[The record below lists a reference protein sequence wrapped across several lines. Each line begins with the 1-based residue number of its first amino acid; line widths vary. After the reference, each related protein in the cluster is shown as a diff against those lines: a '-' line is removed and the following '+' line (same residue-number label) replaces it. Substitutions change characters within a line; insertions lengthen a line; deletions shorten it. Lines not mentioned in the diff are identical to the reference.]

1 MSETPIPAA
10 AGEPTTPD
18 TGTVALVSRSGPE
31 LTTAELYG
39 MLRLRVDVFVVE
51 QECPYPELDGRDLD
65 ATTRHIWA
73 VTGGVGADGTGTGG
87 RDVGGQDVGGADRAP
102 ESGATV
108 GCLRVLRDP
117 DGTARIGRVCTAARV
132 RGTGLGARLMRA
144 ALDVVGD
151 TDCVLDAQ
159 TYATGFYARFGF
171 HAEGDEFD
179 EDGIPHVTM
188 RRPRA

>member
-10 AGEPTTPD
+10 AGDPTTPD
-18 TGTVALVSRSGPE
+18 TGTVELVSRSGPE
-31 LTTAELYG
+31 LTPAELYG

-65 ATTRHIWA
+65 ATTRHILA
-73 VTGGVGADGTGTGG
+73 VTGGTGSDG
-87 RDVGGQDVGGADRAP
+87 RDVGGADRAAGP
-102 ESGATV
+102 GATV

-117 DGTARIGRVCTAARV
+117 DGTARIGRVCTAARM

-144 ALDVVGD
+144 ALDLVGD

-171 HAEGDEFD
+171 RAEGDEFD

-188 RRPRA
+188 RRSRA